1 MTAGRDSSA
10 RRWRFAARTIGF
22 VGLWTVALGP
32 ALASAQAEP
41 VVLTLTDALS
51 LAEGGNPALRRALN
65 QADLNPTESRT
76 LWFNDLLPRA
86 NLTLFNTAFTG
97 NLQRRAF
104 DNFNNPIEDPTAD
117 WNYFSRT
124 THALQLT
131 WEIQGPSLFQ
141 SHRRQSLTNA
151 DRELAYVEAR
161 SSLDVEVQR
170 LYLDA
175 LEQLQLLDFEEELIG
190 ARETDLDVAQRLF
203 QLAGRTRVDVL
214 NAELEVERQ
223 TLTRQQQS
231 ASYERALLALRTALG
246 LEDDRAIT
254 VSEEP
259 LPLFDPVDLDVT
271 GLISRAIDGNASV
284 ARSDLAVRS
293 AALGVSEQRANWW
306 PAVSV
311 GVDVFRR
318 AYEPQT
324 QALFDP
330 SVGSDLEGQFSISF
344 SLPVLNNLFTQRL
357 DQQRASI
364 ELNNQR
370 ETDRETRLEL
380 EATIRGALLE
390 LENQWASYE
399 ITERAAV
406 IAGEAV
412 RLAREEYRLGS
423 RTFEDLRSAFQQE
436 ADTRR
441 TVITARH
448 SFVDALLSLEEAV
461 GAPIRPTTA
470 SGVGGR

>member
-1 MTAGRDSSA
+1 MTGGR
-10 RRWRFAARTIGF
+10 IGL
-22 VGLWTVALGP
+22 VGLPLAALLAAAILAGP
-32 ALASAQAEP
+32 LAAQDAAP
-41 VVLTLTDALS
+41 VMLTMSDALS

-65 QADLNPTESRT
+65 QADLNATESRT
-76 LWFNDLLPRA
+76 TWFNDLVPRA
-86 NLTLFNTAFTG
+86 SLTLFNTAFTG

-104 DNFNNPIEDPTAD
+104 DNFGNPIEDPAAD
-117 WNYFSRT
+117 WNYFSST
-124 THALQLT
+124 THNLNLS
-131 WEIQGPSLFQ
+131 WRIQGPSLLQ

-161 SSLDVEVQR
+161 SGLGVQVQR

-175 LEQLQLLDFEEELIG
+175 LEQLELLDFEEALIE

-214 NAELEVERQ
+214 NAELEIERQ
-223 TLTRQQQS
+223 TLTHQQQS
-231 ASYERALLALRTALG
+231 AAYERALLALRTALG
-246 LEDDRAIT
+246 FEDDRPIA

-259 LPLFDPVDLDVT
+259 LPLFDPVGLDVT
-271 GLISRAIDGNASV
+271 ALIDRALEGNASV
-284 ARSDLAVRS
+284 ARADLAVRS
-293 AALGVSEQRANWW
+293 AALGVAEQRTNWW
-306 PAVSV
+306 PAVTV
-311 GVDVFRR
+311 GVDVYRR

-324 QALFDP
+324 QALFDT
-330 SVGSDLEGQFSISF
+330 SIGSELESQFSLRF
-344 SLPVLNNLFTQRL
+344 SLPVLNNLFSQRL

-436 ADTRR
+436 ANTRR

-461 GAPIRPTTA
+461 GAPVRPGGA
-470 SGVGGR
+470 AVGGR